1 MMEVVTTSARLLSLL
16 SLLQARRDWPGHLL
30 ATRLG
35 VSPRTL
41 RRDVERLR
49 ALGYRV
55 RALKGPAGGYRL
67 DAGSEL
73 PPLRFDDEQAV
84 ALAVALQTAA
94 SSGAA
99 VGEAAE
105 RALATVRQVLPTHL
119 RHRVDTIEVSALH
132 TAATRSAPVAPA
144 VLQTISEAT
153 RAHQALR
160 FDYHSGDGTPDPA
173 AAPPRLVH
181 PHHLLTWD
189 GRWYLVGWDPGKD
202 DWRIFRVDRMDLRR
216 SAGPRFTPRQLPG
229 GDPNAFVSARFKGS
243 PQADAWP
250 CIGEVI
256 LPLPAREVAPFVGDG
271 AVEDL
276 APDRCRVVQGS
287 WSWASLAAAF
297 GRFDA
302 EIEVVG
308 PSELADAFAVL
319 AGRCARAA
327 SGPARPPAGRRSPGG

>member
-1 MMEVVTTSARLLSLL
+1 MTTSGRLLTLL
-16 SLLQARRDWPGHLL
+16 SLLQARRDWPGPLL
-30 ATRLG
+30 ASRLD

-94 SSGAA
+94 SSGVA

-105 RALATVRQVLPTHL
+105 RALATVRQVLPAHL
-119 RHRVDTIEVSALH
+119 RHRVDTIEVSAVRTDTTG
-132 TAATRSAPVAPA
+132 TATVAPA
-144 VLQTISEAT
+144 TLQAISEAVRT
-153 RAHQALR
+153 HQALR
-160 FDYHSGDGTPDPA
+160 FDYRTDATAERPV
-173 AAPPRLVH
+173 APPRLVH
-181 PHHLLTWD
+181 PHHLLTRD
-189 GRWYLVGWDPGKD
+189 GRWYLVAWEPGRE

-216 SAGPRFTPRQLPG
+216 STGPRFAPRELPG
-229 GDPNAFVSARFKGS
+229 GDPASFVSARFKGS
-243 PQADAWP
+243 HTSDTWP
-250 CIGEVI
+250 CSGEVI
-256 LPLPAREVAPFVGDG
+256 LSLPASEVAPFVADG

-276 APDRCRVVQGS
+276 APDRCRIVQGS
-287 WSWASLAAAF
+287 WSWAALAAAF

-308 PSELADAFAVL
+308 PSQLVDAFAVL
-319 AGRCARAA
+319 AGRFARA
-327 SGPARPPAGRRSPGG
+327 SSDPARPASRRRTAAH